1 MAILADL
8 LRGILTQD
16 DQFAPQN
23 RLAMIAGDAGTAGP
37 IGSAQYQQALAQIM
51 PQQAP
56 QQSAQASFTPSA
68 PQGQG
73 ILANAP
79 QAASQP
85 AAQPSGGGFGDF
97 LTGLFDPQR
106 KNRNMTVEW
115 LERRGEDPG
124 YARFLAGNPRLLQD
138 YIVEAH
144 KANRPDYQVQT
155 VYDPQGREQ
164 RVLMDMNS
172 GRYQSIGGAKSEL
185 LSPAAEAQK
194 VRLAQAG
201 RAETNVNVNGERGYD
216 KTVGEGYGKRFLDI
230 QQGAQTA
237 QRTLDGLQ
245 VMENA
250 MVDPNFYS
258 GTGETYINGLKRL
271 AVSIGGDPD
280 KVSSVETFNA
290 MAKQAA
296 LDSMGGSLGT
306 GFSNADRDF
315 VTDQVPSLAN
325 TPEGNR
331 KLIEIQ
337 RKLNVRKQQIA
348 AQARAYAAQHNDRI
362 DAGFD
367 EYLAKWAE
375 QNPLFPK
382 VPSGSG
388 RGAGTDTGRQRA
400 RNPSTGEV
408 VEWNGT
414 QWVPAR

>member
-1 MAILADL
+1 V
-8 LRGILTQD
+8 RQ
-16 DQFAPQN
+16 
-23 RLAMIAGDAGTAGP
+23 
-37 IGSAQYQQALAQIM
+37 
-51 PQQAP
+51 
-56 QQSAQASFTPSA
+56 
-68 PQGQG
+68 
-73 ILANAP
+73 
-79 QAASQP
+79 
-85 AAQPSGGGFGDF
+85 
-97 LTGLFDPQR
+97 
-106 KNRNMTVEW
+106 
-115 LERRGEDPG
+115 GEDPG
-124 YARFLAGNPRLLQD
+124 YATLLAGSPKLLQS
-138 YIVEAH
+138 YIVETR
-144 KANRPDYQVQT
+144 NGRRPDFQMQT
-155 VYDPQGREQ
+155 IYDPQGREQ
-164 RVLMDMNS
+164 RVLMDMKS
-172 GRYQSIGGAKSEL
+172 GNFQPIGGAKSEL

-258 GTGETYINGLKRL
+258 GTGEAYVNGLKRL
-271 AVSIGGDPD
+271 AVSIGGDPN

-337 RKLNVRKQQIA
+337 RKLNLRKQQIA

-367 EYLAKWAE
+367 EYIAKWAE
-375 QNPLFPK
+375 QNPLFPQA
-382 VPSGSG
+382 PSSSG